1 MASLIFNHGS
11 YYAVFS
17 LDGRK
22 FWKKIG
28 KIERKEAKKILKHLE
43 LEFEKDRLNLT
54 EIKQITFFDY
64 IEKYLEYCLANKAP
78 GSYHRELKVMKPIK
92 AFFGNIPLITI
103 DAQMIEAYKAKR
115 VKDGLKPRSINKEL
129 AILRFMLNKAVE
141 WKYLRD
147 TPYKKIRMLKPANN
161 PVKFLTTEE
170 IDKLME
176 CASIWLKP
184 ILIVLR
190 NTGLRTHELLNL
202 RFSDINWDKKTLLV
216 RSEKTNNF
224 RVIPMNEE
232 LYLVMQWLKDNYP
245 HPNTEKV
252 LPRGESQQGYIFC
265 YPDGSKVEAFKKSFY
280 SACKKAEIKAS
291 PHSLRHS
298 FASYLVMNGV
308 DLVSVKE
315 LLGHTQISTTMIY
328 AHLSPSYKANTVEKL
343 PWSKPKIGMVK

>member
-1 MASLIFNHGS
+1 MASLIFKAGS

-17 LDGRK
+17 LGKRK
-22 FWKKIG
+22 LWKKIG
-28 KIERKEAKKILKHLE
+28 KVGKKDARKVLKQLE
-43 LEFEKDRLNLT
+43 LEFTKDRFQLHG
-54 EIKQITFFDY
+54 IKHITLFDY
-64 IEKYLEYCLANKAP
+64 IEKYLEYSIANKAP
-78 GSYHRELKVMKPIK
+78 GSYHRETKIMKPLK

-141 WKYLRD
+141 WKYLKD

-245 HPNTEKV
+245 HPNTDKV
-252 LPRGESQQGYIFC
+252 LPRGENQKEYIFC
-265 YPDGSKVEAFKKSFY
+265 YPNGSKVEAFKKSFY
-280 SACKKAEIKAS
+280 SACMKARIKAS
-291 PHSLRHS
+291 PHTLRHS

-315 LLGHTQISTTMIY
+315 LLGHTQISTTMMY

-343 PWSKPKIGMVK
+343 PWSKPKLESVK